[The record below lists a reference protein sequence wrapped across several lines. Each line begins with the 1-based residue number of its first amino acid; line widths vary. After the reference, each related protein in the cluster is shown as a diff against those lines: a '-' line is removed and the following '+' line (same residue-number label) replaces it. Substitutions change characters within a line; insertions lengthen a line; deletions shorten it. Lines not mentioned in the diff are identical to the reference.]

1 MSILVALLA
10 LSLLII
16 IHELGHFLAAKSVG
30 IKVLEFSL
38 FMGPK
43 LFSFKRGETEY
54 SLRLIPMGGFVKME
68 GEDEESSDS
77 RAFSNQP
84 VWKRAIT
91 VSAGPILNI
100 VFAFILASIVISQ
113 TGYNTNT
120 ITQIAD
126 NSPFKEIGAE
136 VGDKFISY
144 GGKKIFDPSLD
155 IVTFLYAE
163 DGREKKITYFDVSE
177 NRKVTKMAAPAK
189 TAVRFRLGFT
199 AKLIDDEGSNIVEMV
214 EVDSPLDKAG
224 VRRGDK
230 IIKIDDTEVNS
241 TNDIINYLNSGRPDK
256 SAPVTVTVERDGKII
271 TFENIVPFS
280 DFSYTLGIGLELRR
294 GNIFEIIGASFRYS
308 ISTIRNVL
316 ISLGWLING
325 TVSFKELSGP
335 VGIIG
340 SVGSVV
346 ESQQPVNVI
355 IINLI
360 YLCAF
365 ISINLGVM
373 NLIPFPALD
382 GSMLLILL
390 MEKIRGK
397 PLPQEK
403 VGMVSMI
410 GFVLLIFLLIGTLF
424 NDIPRFLL

>member
-1 MSILVALLA
+1 MSILVALIA

-16 IHELGHFLAAKSVG
+16 IHELGHFLAAKAVG

-43 LFSFKRGETEY
+43 LFSFKKGETEY

-68 GEDEESSDS
+68 GEDEESDDA

-84 VWKRAIT
+84 VWKRAVA

-100 VFAFILASIVISQ
+100 VFAFILAVIVISQ
-113 TGYNTNT
+113 SGFTTNT
-120 ITQIAD
+120 ITQLTD
-126 NSPFKEIGAE
+126 NSPLKEIGAE
-136 VGDKFISY
+136 VGDKLISY
-144 GGKKIFDPSLD
+144 GGKRIFDPSLD
-155 IVTFLYAE
+155 IVTFLYGE
-163 DGREKKITYFDVSE
+163 DGRAKKITYFDVSE
-177 NRKVTKMAAPAK
+177 NRKVTKTAAPGK
-189 TAVRFRLGFT
+189 TAVRYRLGFT
-199 AKLIDDEGSNIVEMV
+199 AKLIDNEGSNIIEMI
-214 EVDSPLDKAG
+214 EVDSPLEKAG
-224 VRRGDK
+224 IKRGDK
-230 IIKIDDTEVNS
+230 IIRLDDTEVNS
-241 TNDIINYLNSGRPDK
+241 TNDIINYLNNERQDK
-256 SAPVTVTVERDGKII
+256 SAPLTVTVERDGKIL

-280 DFSYTLGIGLELRR
+280 DFSYTLGVGLEYRK
-294 GNIFEIIGASFRYS
+294 GNAFEVIGASFRYS
-308 ISTIRNVL
+308 VSTIRNVL
-316 ISLGWLING
+316 ISLGWLIDG

-355 IINLI
+355 IINLM

-373 NLIPFPALD
+373 NLLPIPALD
-382 GSMLLILL
+382 GSHLLILL
-390 MEKIRGK
+390 IEKVRGK

-403 VGMVSMI
+403 VGLISMI
-410 GFVLLIFLLIGTLF
+410 GFVLLIFLLIGTLI